1 MKMQERFMMSNRK
14 HTVDAHNYFV
24 QSLRPEGEGQ
34 QFDKDRI
41 VLIPFGS
48 RHYSRETFMRV
59 KKYNPQAENYFVRPG
74 FQ

>member
-1 MKMQERFMMSNRK
+1 MMSNRK
-14 HTVDAHNYFV
+14 HTVDSHNYFV